1 MDKLQENIKKLN
13 DLLNIKNKLH
23 SELKNVAIEIEVLE
37 KVIYNSC
44 DDLHNG
50 HKWIT
55 DVEPGMYGETFYV
68 CEICGMNK

>member
-1 MDKLQENIKKLN
+1 MDKLQENIKKLQ

-23 SELKNVAIEIEVLE
+23 TELDNIVIEIDVLE

-44 DDLHNG
+44 EDLHNE

-55 DVEPGMYGETFYV
+55 YVESGMYGETFYV